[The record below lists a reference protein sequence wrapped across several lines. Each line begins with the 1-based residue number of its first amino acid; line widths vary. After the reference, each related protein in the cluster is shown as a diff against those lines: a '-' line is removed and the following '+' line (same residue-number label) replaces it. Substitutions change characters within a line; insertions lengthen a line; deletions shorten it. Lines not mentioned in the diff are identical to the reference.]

1 MTAGAGSVRSA
12 ASLAATAARLA
23 DSPAADDS
31 KKGVPKSWETTNL
44 LHVGQALTLAAVLRE
59 TRGGHV
65 REDFPERDDAN
76 LGPP

>member
-23 DSPAADDS
+23 ELAAADDG

-59 TRGGHV
+59 ERAAAMCGRTSRNATTRTS
-65 REDFPERDDAN
+65 
-76 LGPP
+76 